1 MFLAHTRACG
11 EHTLEDQVV
20 VLERG
25 SSPRLRGESHHRMM
39 TTAHL
44 CSAELRAMVTV
55 RGGADG
61 ERRRP
66 VRAAT
71 GDDAGRAGTAE
82 RGARGRHEGSS
93 VLESRHAVYARAMD
107 AEVVTHQPTVTL
119 QDVRAAAPR
128 IRSVVK
134 KHRGTGRVLVFGSV
148 ARGTTSRASDV
159 DLLVEFE
166 SAASYFDLIAAQSEL
181 SDELGVPVDVMSLG
195 ARGRAAD
202 HARAQAV
209 ALT

>member
-1 MFLAHTRACG
+1 
-11 EHTLEDQVV
+11 
-20 VLERG
+20 
-25 SSPRLRGESHHRMM
+25 MM

-44 CSAELRAMVTV
+44 CSAELRAMVAV

-61 ERRRP
+61 ERRWP

-107 AEVVTHQPTVTL
+107 AEVVTYQPTVTL
-119 QDVRAAAPR
+119 QDVRAAAQR

-148 ARGTTSRASDV
+148 ARGTTSCASDV

-166 SAASYFDLIAAQSEL
+166 STASYFDLIAAQLEL

>member
-1 MFLAHTRACG
+1 
-11 EHTLEDQVV
+11 
-20 VLERG
+20 
-25 SSPRLRGESHHRMM
+25 
-39 TTAHL
+39 
-44 CSAELRAMVTV
+44 MVAV

-93 VLESRHAVYARAMD
+93 VLESRHAVYAQAMD

-166 SAASYFDLIAAQSEL
+166 SAASYFDLIAAQLEL

>member
-1 MFLAHTRACG
+1 
-11 EHTLEDQVV
+11 
-20 VLERG
+20 
-25 SSPRLRGESHHRMM
+25 MM

-44 CSAELRAMVTV
+44 CSAELRAMVAV

-93 VLESRHAVYARAMD
+93 VLESRHAVYAQAMD

-166 SAASYFDLIAAQSEL
+166 SAASYFDLIAAQLEL